1 MIEKVISR
9 VDFKADLPME
19 FEIVRLSQVYEQH
32 RVGMTHPHRADFYH
46 IIWIKEGSP
55 VHTVDFVPLKL
66 KPNSLLFISKDT
78 VHFFDKKGNFDGNGI
93 LFTESFFCRTGDDRK
108 YLKNSILFNSL
119 YDVLPIRLKNNS
131 DAFLLLLT
139 QMEIEFKKPRDSAQE
154 QILKN
159 LLHNFL
165 LLAEREIK
173 VHQKAVN
180 KRGADFELVVRFC
193 ELTEEHYKKN
203 KLVSDIAAEMGVTAK
218 KLYNTAIKEL
228 GKTPK
233 ELIDERVMLESKRL
247 LAHTNSSVKEIG
259 FELGFEET
267 TNFTKFFRKHYG
279 KTPLEFRE
287 KYSL

>member
-1 MIEKVISR
+1 
-9 VDFKADLPME
+9 ME
-19 FEIVRLSQVYEQH
+19 FEIVQLAQVYKQH
-32 RVGMTHPHRADFYH
+32 TVGMTHPHRADFYH

-66 KPNSLLFISKDT
+66 KPNSLLFVSKDT
-78 VHFFDKKGNFDGNGI
+78 VHIFDRKGNFDGNGI
-93 LFTESFFCRTGDDRK
+93 LFTESFFCRTDEDRK

-119 YDVLPIRLKNNS
+119 YDVLPIRLKDNS
-131 DAFLLLLT
+131 DAFMLLLT

-173 VHQKAVN
+173 IHQKAVS
-180 KRGADFELVVRFC
+180 KRGADFELVVHFC
-193 ELTEEHYKKN
+193 ELTEERYKKN
-203 KLVSDIAAEMGVTAK
+203 KLVSDIASEMGVTTK
-218 KLYNTAIKEL
+218 KLYNAAIKEL

-233 ELIDERVMLESKRL
+233 ELIDGRVMLESKRL
-247 LAHTNSSVKEIG
+247 LAHTNFSVKEIG

-267 TNFTKFFRKHYG
+267 TNFVKFFRKHYG
-279 KTPLEFRE
+279 KPPLEFRE